1 MKKHLF
7 QNNLVSKKEL
17 KKILAWTFINYGS
30 VQASLLADEL
40 KFLGFK
46 YSTKAGISISIED
59 LRIPPI
65 KNLMLQKSN
74 NEINF
79 TDEDYSKGSITSVE
93 RFQKV
98 IDTWNNTSETLKNE
112 VVSYFNNYDPL
123 NSVYMMA
130 FSGARGNI
138 SQVRQLVGMRGLMSD
153 PNGEIM
159 DLPIKQN
166 FREGLK
172 ITDYL
177 MSGYGARKG
186 IVDTAL
192 KTANSGY
199 LTRRLIDVAQDIVV
213 REKNCTTHRSL
224 VFSNSK
230 NDRLIGRTVNNS
242 FDNLSDKTKSYIR
255 SPLTCELNR
264 SICQKCYGS
273 NLATGDLID
282 LGEAVGIIAGQSIG
296 EPGTQLT
303 MRTFHTGGIFT
314 AGSDQQI
321 VSPINGLVIFS
332 TNLKT
337 IPFRTTTGENVLKT
351 ENSGFLIVKNN
362 LENQKVEITKNT
374 LLFIKN
380 NSRIIKNNLLARL
393 IETNKETKKEIKEI
407 KTSSSGQIII
417 DKEKLENNTS
427 KKLIWVLGGSLY
439 KFANNSYINLH
450 ADFKLNN
457 QNFISRIKII
467 SKKSGIIK
475 LNTDSINLS
484 EKILEILSPKLFFQN
499 FKIKKILNTDQ
510 YLLDNGKLQILAP
523 NLNPYRSYEF
533 SLNETNRKIANVLT
547 NNYNVNTGGYPHL
560 LNKNSSKISSST
572 MLWVPEE
579 THIIGREQSVK
590 LVEDSDFVFENF
602 EIANDIFS
610 KTSGI
615 IKIKQKNNIL
625 EEIIIKPGFTK
636 KTKYYEQF
644 DNKIFYPGE
653 YIVEDLVINQIVL
666 TEIVNNNL
674 GPRILIRPL
683 NIYKIPK
690 LKNISYITNQEFNI
704 SPNFRFETVQTFN
717 FDNNKKIKSNVPT
730 KLIEQFICIEPKS
743 NFDNLNTSLLGELD
757 LNNGI
762 NLITCEKIYLTNY
775 IPNELKHENLS
786 ISLIIKDNQ
795 FVNEY
800 TTIGYLELVNNK
812 DLNLLKIQTQTKS
825 YKNLFLIR
833 DADCIKVSK
842 SKISKKQVG
851 DILKSQ
857 VKANQIGKIIEE
869 NPQEYIVQTGQ
880 PYYFPFEKDI
890 NWKNEELIKET
901 ETIGSIVFEK
911 EITADIVQGLPKV
924 DQILEARKIQKNG
937 TKIQSETTLF
947 SDFNF
952 VRIGE
957 YSKNTNV
964 NLHNLLSIYFN
975 YYLIIENFYESS
987 YRSFKKIQ
995 NIILK
1000 LIQQVYQSQ
1009 GVYISDKHI
1018 EVIIKQMT
1026 KKVKILYEGDSPL
1039 LVNELIELEHIK
1051 YINQAILNEN
1061 LLIAY
1066 YKPILL
1072 GITRAALN
1080 TESFISAASFQE
1092 TTRVLTK
1099 ASIEGKVDWLRGLK
1113 ENVIIGNLIPAGTGY
1128 DNSAKNGLNLTTD
1141 PNIINLKQFLAN

>member
-1 MKKHLF
+1 MKKYLF

-17 KKILAWTFINYGS
+17 KKILAWTFMNHGS

-46 YSTKAGISISIED
+46 YSTTAGISISIED

-74 NEINF
+74 NEIDF
-79 TDEDYSKGSITSVE
+79 TDDDYFKGEITSVE

-199 LTRRLIDVAQDIVV
+199 LTRRLIDVAQDIVI
-213 REKNCTTHRSL
+213 REKDCTTDRSL
-224 VFSNSK
+224 VFFNPNSRSK
-230 NDRLIGRTVNNS
+230 NNRTIGRTLHNKH
-242 FDNLSDKTKSYIR
+242 FKSNQTHIR
-255 SPLTCELNR
+255 SPLTCKLNR

-273 NLATGDLID
+273 NLATSDLID

-321 VSPINGLVIFS
+321 ISPISGKILFS
-332 TNLKT
+332 SNLKT
-337 IPFRTTTGENVLKT
+337 ISFRTRTGENVLKT
-351 ENSGFLIVKNN
+351 ENSGFLTIQNQTETQRLEIVP
-362 LENQKVEITKNT
+362 NT
-374 LLFIKN
+374 LLFKTN
-380 NSRIIKNNLLARL
+380 NSKIFKNNLLARL
-393 IETNKETKKEIKEI
+393 IETNKETNKEIKEI
-407 KTSSSGQIII
+407 KTISSGQIII
-417 DKEKLENNTS
+417 DTEERKNHIS
-427 KKLIWVLGGSLY
+427 KKLIWVLAGKLF
-439 KFANNSYINLH
+439 KFTNNSYLNLFD
-450 ADFKLNN
+450 DFKLNN
-457 QNFISRIKII
+457 ENFISRIKII

-475 LNTDSINLS
+475 LSSDSVDFS
-484 EKILEILSPKLFFQN
+484 ERILQIITPKIFFEN
-499 FKIKKILNTDQ
+499 FKIKKITNSKQ
-510 YLLDNGKLQILAP
+510 YLLDNNKLQIIP
-523 NLNPYRSYEF
+523 HNLNIFTPHELNVTGKYEK
-533 SLNETNRKIANVLT
+533 LATIINEDK
-547 NNYNVNTGGYPHL
+547 YFVNTGGYPYFLNNQKL
-560 LNKNSSKISSST
+560 LNGGLT
-572 MLWVPEE
+572 LLWLPEE
-579 THIIGREQSVK
+579 TYKIGREQTVR
-590 LVEDSDFVFENF
+590 LVEESDFVFENY

-610 KTSGI
+610 KTAGI
-615 IKIKQKNNIL
+615 IKIHQKNNII

-636 KTKYYEQF
+636 KIKDYEHF

-653 YIVEDLVINQIVL
+653 YLFDDFKVDQIVL
-666 TEIVNNNL
+666 TEIIINNF
-674 GPRILIRPL
+674 GPRVLIRPL

-690 LKNISYITNQEFNI
+690 LKTFANLFDKNLI
-704 SPNFRFETVQTFN
+704 NFDFKFRVDRNFY
-717 FDNNKKIKSNVPT
+717 FDNNKKIKANSKFELLDQNI
-730 KLIEQFICIEPKS
+730 LIKS
-743 NFDNLNTSLLGELD
+743 TSEIKNRFLNAELNLNK
-757 LNNGI
+757 GI
-762 NLITCEKIYLTNY
+762 NFTTGEETYLTNY
-775 IPNELKHENLS
+775 IPNELKNENLN
-786 ISLIIKDNQ
+786 ISLVVKNNQ
-795 FVNEY
+795 FINNH
-800 TTIGYLELVNNK
+800 TTIGYLELVNDE
-812 DLNLLKIQTQTKS
+812 DLNLLKLQIETKR
-825 YKNLFLIR
+825 YKNIFLIR
-833 DADCIKVSK
+833 QSDCINVLN
-842 SKISKKQVG
+842 SKIKHKKIG
-851 DILKSQ
+851 EILKTE
-857 VKANQIGKIIEE
+857 VNANQIGKIIATNKE
-869 NPQEYIVQTGQ
+869 NVLVQKGH
-880 PYYFPFEKDI
+880 PYYFPIEKGI
-890 NWKNEELIKET
+890 GWKSGELIKKD

-924 DQILEARKIQKNG
+924 DQILEARKIQKNS
-937 TKIQSETTLF
+937 TKIQNETTLF
-947 SDFNF
+947 SDFTF
-952 VRIGE
+952 IKIGDH
-957 YSKNTNV
+957 SKNTNI

-975 YYLIIENFYESS
+975 YYITIENFYEAS

-1009 GVYISDKHI
+1009 GVFISDKHI

-1039 LVNELIELEHIK
+1039 LVNELIELQHIK
-1051 YINQAILNEN
+1051 YINQAILNEKK
-1061 LLIAY
+1061 LIAY

-1099 ASIEGKVDWLRGLK
+1099 ASVDGKVDWLRGLK

-1128 DNSAKNGLNLTTD
+1128 DNAAKNGLNLTKD
-1141 PNIINLKQFLAN
+1141 PNIVNLKQFLAN